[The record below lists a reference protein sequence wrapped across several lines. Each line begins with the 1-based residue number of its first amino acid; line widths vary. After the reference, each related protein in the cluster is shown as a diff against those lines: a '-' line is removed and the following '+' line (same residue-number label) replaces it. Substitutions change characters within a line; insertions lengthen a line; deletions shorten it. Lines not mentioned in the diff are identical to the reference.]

1 MQRKLLL
8 IILPD
13 VSLSSSLVQ
22 RAHFLTIY
30 VNIYNY
36 FITNLK
42 IKEANRHSLFGHFS
56 YCSCCLIFHLLHFK
70 YAARH

>member
-30 VNIYNY
+30 VNIYIY
-36 FITNLK
+36 FITKFEDQRSKSTIVYLA
-42 IKEANRHSLFGHFS
+42 IPPIVHAT
-56 YCSCCLIFHLLHFK
+56 
-70 YAARH
+70 

>member
-8 IILPD
+8 IVLPD

-30 VNIYNY
+30 VNIYIY

-42 IKEANRHSLFGHFS
+42 IKEANQPQFIWPFPLLFMLPIFS
-56 YCSCCLIFHLLHFK
+56 PFAF
-70 YAARH
+70 

>member
-1 MQRKLLL
+1 MQRKFLL

-30 VNIYNY
+30 VNIYIY

-42 IKEANRHSLFGHFS
+42 IKEANQP
-56 YCSCCLIFHLLHFK
+56 
-70 YAARH
+70 

>member
-30 VNIYNY
+30 VNIYIY
-36 FITNLK
+36 IITNLK
-42 IKEANRHSLFGHFS
+42 IKEANRHSLFGHFP
-56 YCSCCLIFHLLHFK
+56 IVH
-70 YAARH
+70 AA

>member
-22 RAHFLTIY
+22 RAHILTIY
-30 VNIYNY
+30 VNIYIY
-36 FITNLK
+36 FITNVK
-42 IKEANRHSLFGHFS
+42 IKEANQP
-56 YCSCCLIFHLLHFK
+56 
-70 YAARH
+70 